1 MIPEIRLNSIRR
13 KLGEILN
20 YNFENNDFR
29 STNKTSLEAR
39 YLAL

>member
-20 YNFENNDFR
+20 YNFEDNDFR
-29 STNKTSLEAR
+29 SMNESLLQAR
-39 YLAL
+39 NFHL